1 MSETDREPERPNVVV
16 VCCDDL
22 GYGDLGCYG
31 AEYDT
36 PNVDALAGAG
46 VRFTDWHSMAPV
58 CSPARASYLTG
69 RYPQRAGVPGNVPAG
84 RGAHSPG
91 VAGLPA
97 GQSTLADRLS
107 AAGYATGA
115 VGKWHLGM
123 GEADG
128 PLNHGFDCFFGFRS
142 GCVDY
147 YSHTFVWG
155 QGNDIPP
162 YHDLFEDGE
171 EVYRDGEY
179 LTDLIAER
187 AAAFVREHA
196 EESGNG
202 GAGGDGDDASEEGA
216 SGESDDPFFLY
227 TAFNAPHYPLHAP
240 DRYRER
246 EDVAD
251 LPPERRAI
259 AAMVAAVDEGVG
271 RILDALAA
279 TGQREE
285 TLVVFTS
292 DHGPSREVRNHLDG
306 SDTPFEGGSTGGF
319 RGAKFSLF
327 EGGIRVPGIVVPPAG
342 EANTDD
348 GVSDAFA
355 AGIDL
360 VPTVLDYCGLDAG
373 EMAPEGT
380 SLRPAVE
387 GSGTV
392 RAGEAVVWESGDAR
406 AVRRDDWKL
415 VSEDGETVLADLDAD
430 PGERTDR
437 SDDRPELV
445 AELEAAGHAWAAE
458 NG

>member
-1 MSETDREPERPNVVV
+1 MAERPNVVV
-16 VCCDDL
+16 ICCDDL

-36 PNVDALAGAG
+36 PAVDALAEEG

-58 CSPARASYLTG
+58 CSPSRASYLTG
-69 RYPQRAGVPGNVPAG
+69 RSPERAGVPGNVPAG

-91 VAGLPA
+91 VAGLPPERT
-97 GQSTLADRLS
+97 TLADRLS

-123 GEADG
+123 VEEDG
-128 PLNHGFDCFFGFRS
+128 PLNQGFDSFFGFRS

-155 QGNDIPP
+155 QGGGIPP

-179 LTDLIAER
+179 LTDLIAGRSVEFVEDR
-187 AAAFVREHA
+187 AD
-196 EESGNG
+196 
-202 GAGGDGDDASEEGA
+202 DG
-216 SGESDDPFFLY
+216 PFFLY

-240 DRYRER
+240 ARYRER
-246 EDVAD
+246 VAG
-251 LPPERRAI
+251 LPAERQAI
-259 AAMVAAVDEGVG
+259 AAMVIAIDDAVG
-271 RILDALAA
+271 RIIAALEEA
-279 TGQREE
+279 GVREE

-306 SDTPFEGGSTGGF
+306 SDTAFEGGSTGGL

-327 EGGIRVPGIVVPPAG
+327 EGGIRVPGIVDPPASVD
-342 EANTDD
+342 A
-348 GVSDAFA
+348 GVEESDAFV

-360 VPTVLDYCGLDAG
+360 VETVLDCCGLETDADTD
-373 EMAPEGT
+373 GT
-380 SLRPAVE
+380 SLRPALE
-387 GSGTV
+387 GADAI
-392 RAGEAVVWESGDAR
+392 REGEPVVWEHGDAR
-406 AVRRDDWKL
+406 AVRRGPWKL
-415 VSEDGETVLADLDAD
+415 IRDDGPFLANLEDD
-430 PGERTDR
+430 PGERIDR

-445 AELEAAGHAWAAE
+445 AELTEAGEAWAAE
-458 NG
+458 GGRRDGEE